1 MFSNLFPR
9 SGSFSSSSGVS
20 LDPVM
25 AETDRL
31 AHFAVFHALDS
42 SSRGFFKTS
51 QTEVCLKSCVE
62 KMLERHSMVFGGMM
76 VRLNIDREVNFR
88 EGFSEVA
95 EELFRDAVS
104 WSKIVA
110 LFAFGAR
117 LGQHCRQ
124 NEMGDLVEEVA
135 SSLASFARE
144 RITPFVRE
152 EGGWSRLCSVF
163 PQEED
168 YESQVWQ
175 GLLLVGVGLTLATL
189 AMVARK

>member
-1 MFSNLFPR
+1 MFANLFPH
-9 SGSFSSSSGVS
+9 SGSSSSNS
-20 LDPVM
+20 MDPVM

-31 AHFAVFHALDS
+31 AHFAVFHALESINFS
-42 SSRGFFKTS
+42 STRGIFKTS
-51 QTEVCLKSCVE
+51 HTECCLKNCVE

-88 EGFSEVA
+88 DGFSEVA

-124 NEMGDLVEEVA
+124 NGMGDLVEEVA
-135 SSLASFARE
+135 ISLASFAKE
-144 RITPFVRE
+144 KITPFIRE
-152 EGGWSRLCSVF
+152 EGGWVSHL
-163 PQEED
+163 QT
-168 YESQVWQ
+168 Y
-175 GLLLVGVGLTLATL
+175 LITIT
-189 AMVARK
+189 

>member
-9 SGSFSSSSGVS
+9 SGSMFSSSSDS
-20 LDPVM
+20 SDPVM
-25 AETDRL
+25 AETDKL

-42 SSRGFFKTS
+42 SRSSFFKTS
-51 QTEVCLKSCVE
+51 QTEVCLQKCVE

-124 NEMGDLVEEVA
+124 KGMGDLVEEVA

-163 PQEED
+163 PIEED

-175 GLLLVGVGLTLATL
+175 GLVLVGVGLTLATL
-189 AMVARK
+189 VMVGRR